1 MTDKPTPGKPE
12 RAPIGTHG
20 MLPPSSEFPRP
31 PLPDRSGEQ
40 PWVGKRKTKA
50 KRSR

>member
-12 RAPIGTHG
+12 RAPIDTHG
-20 MLPPSSEFPRP
+20 MLPPSSDH
-31 PLPDRSGEQ
+31 PDRPVTPPVVSA